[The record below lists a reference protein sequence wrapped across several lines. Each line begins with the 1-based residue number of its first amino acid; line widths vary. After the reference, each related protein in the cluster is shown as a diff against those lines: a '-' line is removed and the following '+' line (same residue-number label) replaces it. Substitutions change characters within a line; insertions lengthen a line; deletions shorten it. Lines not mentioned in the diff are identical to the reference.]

1 MSVSKISLFLGK
13 GRERMSSRRMRRV
26 RKRRA
31 LRTGVLS
38 VRAERTEDVAQSTH
52 QPRKHTLGVHGKC
65 QIHLRFHLPKRRHN
79 GDLQRLCR
87 RRAGNG
93 REQVQ
98 I

>member
-52 QPRKHTLGVHGKC
+52 
-65 QIHLRFHLPKRRHN
+65 
-79 GDLQRLCR
+79 
-87 RRAGNG
+87 
-93 REQVQ
+93 
-98 I
+98 